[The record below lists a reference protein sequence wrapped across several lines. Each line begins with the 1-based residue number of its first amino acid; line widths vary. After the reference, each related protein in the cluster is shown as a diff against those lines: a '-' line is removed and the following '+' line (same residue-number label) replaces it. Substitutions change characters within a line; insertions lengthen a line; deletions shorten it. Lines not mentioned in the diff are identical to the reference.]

1 MERISLSNHA
11 FEGNNNVYLFDDGT
25 ETVLIDSGDRMDS
38 TREHLKERLAAHGV
52 GFADVDRIF
61 LTHWHGD
68 HTGLAGE
75 IQAAGDAEV
84 YVHEYDAP
92 LVEGDDDAWAE
103 MFALQERYFDAW
115 AMPEDKQAVLLERRM
130 GADALGTTPT
140 VTTFE
145 DGDVFTF
152 PGRDRD
158 HELRVVHASGH
169 AKGLSL
175 FEFDGD
181 GAAGDGGGTEDDG
194 AADGA
199 TAQSGGR
206 EVFSGDALLPV
217 YTPNV
222 GGADVR
228 VERPLE
234 KYLRA
239 LRRIVEAGYG
249 RAWPGHRDPIADP
262 ADRASFIV
270 HHHEERAWRVLDTLR
285 RLGSADTWTVS
296 AELFGELES
305 IHILHGPGES
315 YAHLEHL
322 ERADMVVREE
332 DDDGVWQYRLADG
345 VADELASLDG
355 ERWPLE
361 Y

>member
-11 FEGNNNVYLFDDGT
+11 FEGNNNVYLFDDGA
-25 ETVLIDSGDRMDS
+25 ETVLIDSGDRMDA
-38 TREHLKERLAAHGV
+38 TREHLQERLAAHDV

-75 IQAAGDAEV
+75 IQAAGGAEV
-84 YVHEYDAP
+84 YVHEADAP
-92 LVEGDDDAWAE
+92 LVRGDEDAWAE
-103 MFALQERYFDAW
+103 MFALQEGYFDAW
-115 AMPEDKQAVLLERRM
+115 AMPAEKQAVLLERRM
-130 GADALGTTPT
+130 GADALGTTPD

-145 DGDVFTF
+145 DGDTF
-152 PGRDRD
+152 AFGGPDHE
-158 HELRVVHASGH
+158 HELRVVHTSGH
-169 AKGLSL
+169 AKGLSI

-181 GAAGDGGGTEDDG
+181 GSVEAPGDGGTDPGTSDGGGT
-194 AADGA
+194 
-199 TAQSGGR
+199 R

-228 VERPLE
+228 VDRPLE

-239 LRRIVEAGYG
+239 LRKMVEAGYG
-249 RAWPGHRDPIADP
+249 RAWPGHRDPISDP
-262 ADRASFIV
+262 ADRASFII
-270 HHHEERAWRVLDTLR
+270 HHHEERAWRVLDALR
-285 RLGSADTWTVS
+285 RLGPTDTWTVS

-332 DDDGVWQYRLADG
+332 DEGGVWQYRLADG
-345 VADELASLDG
+345 VADELDG
-355 ERWPLE
+355 LAEERWPLE